1 VRETQWETRQQWGA
15 RPHTRRDTH
24 RLVLPGSTYTMDD
37 TPGDGQ
43 QLTAT
48 KQLKR
53 TQGGRSEYNND
64 NRAPLPRTSRNAVCT
79 PR

>member
-1 VRETQWETRQQWGA
+1 MRDSAVAGCATTYPPR
-15 RPHTRRDTH
+15 HTT
-24 RLVLPGSTYTMDD
+24 RLVLPGFTYTMYD

-48 KQLKR
+48 RQLKR

-64 NRAPLPRTSRNAVCT
+64 NRAPLPRTSWHAVCT

>member
-1 VRETQWETRQQWGA
+1 
-15 RPHTRRDTH
+15 
-24 RLVLPGSTYTMDD
+24 MDD